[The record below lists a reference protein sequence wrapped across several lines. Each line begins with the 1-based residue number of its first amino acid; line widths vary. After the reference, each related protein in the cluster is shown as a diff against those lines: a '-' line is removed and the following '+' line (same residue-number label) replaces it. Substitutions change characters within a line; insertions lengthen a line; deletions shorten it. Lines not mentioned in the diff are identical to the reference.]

1 MDREWRRSRYLCGS
15 RLHDSLLP
23 FFHKQQEEFM
33 GSLWQSLINN
43 RILLTG
49 GAAWALSQVLKIL
62 IHMAVHREF
71 VLERL
76 FGDGGMPSSH
86 SATVSSV
93 AVKTGL
99 LCGWDSPVFALA
111 AILAIIVMHDAM
123 GVRLETGKQAK
134 AINEII
140 EHLISEED
148 MSFGPD
154 QALKEFVGHTPL
166 QVAGGCLLGIIVGL
180 FVM

>member
-1 MDREWRRSRYLCGS
+1 
-15 RLHDSLLP
+15 
-23 FFHKQQEEFM
+23 M
-33 GSLWQSLINN
+33 GEVFSQIIGN
-43 RILLTG
+43 RIIQT
-49 GAAWALSQVLKIL
+49 GAAAWVCSQVIKLIIHLIL
-62 IHMAVHREF
+62 NKKV
-71 VLERL
+71 VWERL